1 MRNLRNFLSSSLKS
15 RFKRRLPSAKR
26 SRNQTSLG
34 RRLSS
39 ETLEKRELL
48 AGDLVGNA
56 NHNYLSAYDVNADNS
71 ITVGD
76 ALIMLNSMSSVG
88 PAGEAAALGDDDL
101 IYPDVN
107 NDGRLTASDALGVI
121 NAVGRGEGVGELVEM
136 FLTARDAD
144 DNAIDITDGEYNIAV
159 GEKFNLEIAYSD
171 RRTPSEAKGA
181 FQIKADVIAN
191 LPDYLV
197 PVMTE
202 TQRFRYDSGVDDPSV
217 SELQSVTFTEEGT
230 GLSYVSPAESF
241 RANKFIEIATALST
255 FGYTF
260 NSDYEYTPSLT
271 FDDGDRGF
279 LIHWIGDTY
288 DDVDVPNIE
297 ISIQQNGGAVLE
309 ASMAEFSPYLSG
321 PDTVM
326 GTADDVPN
334 SSAVQFNLDT
344 DVRTWSQFYSGGNT
358 FYDTLNSGEFD
369 TQRDDVPPRPGYINV
384 GGVGQL
390 NENGLSGVDPGFT
403 GITPND
409 AFSLPVK
416 LVQPVQGLILNLAPS
431 FDMKDGVDTNEAV
444 LLYGESSALTPA
456 DVILDSYDGVGDP
469 PVDTNGTGVAYLI
482 INAIGENRDPEIS
495 DPITKVFSQDDS
507 LTNVDLLE
515 FASDPDNNT
524 LSVDT
529 GTVSFDGNLAGIL
542 VSGNEA
548 IVDPTLYS
556 YLALSEQEVIT
567 ISYDIVD
574 GAGGS
579 VAQTAT
585 ITINGLNDPATGVTG
600 DTTGSVTEDGTLI
613 ANGSLSV
620 VDPDTGEDEVQPQAT
635 SSGTYGTFSILASGS
650 WTYSLNNADS
660 VVQALSVGAAPTDTF
675 TVTSKD
681 GSATVDVIITINGV
695 NDAPT
700 KGAQVTATFSEE
712 NEPTSVD
719 LLTGAS
725 DVDQGDVIDVANY
738 VVASGNAVGV
748 SRDGNNV
755 EVDPGAYGFLE
766 DGQSEVVVLNYDI
779 VDGNGGSVDQTATIT
794 VTGVSNFSP
803 VITVEVGDGVTGEVS
818 ELAVTPTAASAI
830 SGPAG
835 GLVSAASVGPGVG
848 HNYGWGFTVDKP
860 IKISELGAFADSN
873 FVSVN
878 AAATNPDK
886 IRVGLWDV
894 STGKRMTYVDLK
906 RSDYGGQANQFVYK
920 DINPIPLPAG
930 GSYRI
935 SVTSVFVP
943 LEFYSGSGSQTM
955 EGTGV
960 FSNFEGG
967 FVGQFSGASQYPSE
981 LVTGQSGGFV
991 GGNFQWYEDTKHTVG
1006 DTLSFSDA
1014 DPTDTHLVSTE
1025 ATEADYVGTFSAE
1038 VTTLVLNGDGGK
1050 VTWNFSA
1057 LDAELDE
1064 LAQDE
1069 VRQQIYDVTV
1079 TDSNGGTDVEQ
1090 VTITLTG
1097 VNDQPTVLEPI
1108 ERVFN
1113 SGMSAED
1120 IDLLTGAFDVDGDG
1134 IGVEAGS
1141 VVVSG
1146 NDTTGVS
1153 VNQNQSI
1160 ATVTPGAYASLD
1172 ADEQEIVD
1180 VTYNVVDDNG
1190 AVVEQTAKFIFNG
1203 LNDPPT
1209 PGSPIFATF
1218 SQNDSVS
1225 NVSLIAGA
1233 TDPEEDTLTI
1243 ADVSFNPVNPSGF
1256 EIVNNDSVEVTPAAY
1271 ESLNVGEDVEIQINY
1286 VIDDGAG
1293 NQTSQQTATITIT
1306 GANDTATIE
1315 GDATGNVVEDTAVT
1329 DGQLTANGTLS
1340 VSDVDTGQALFSTL
1354 VTDQVGNLGS
1364 LVITEVGVWSYV
1376 LDNSLPAV
1384 QQLGAG
1390 STLTDT
1396 FTVESFDGTATKN
1409 IAITITGVNDVAVI
1423 SGDNEGGVTED
1434 DSNTLTTS
1442 GILSVTDV
1450 DAGESAFANTVLG
1463 VDSPLGTLVISP
1475 AGEWDYTL
1483 DNALSAVQ
1491 ALPDGATIVD
1501 KFEVKSFD
1509 QSASEIVTV
1518 TITGINDVPVF
1529 SGDIA
1534 GSVIEDA
1541 GSTLTTTGALTIVD
1555 VDTGES
1561 SADGRVVP
1569 TGETLGTLVV
1579 LPGGTW
1585 TYEAVNSQDDIQAL
1599 VDNQSIVETFTITS
1613 FDGSK
1618 TQVVTITINGTNDVP
1633 EAVDEERLALKDGD
1647 GILVDVLANDNAGA
1661 GGLEDLNQSISIVID
1676 SLELSESATAGSPN
1690 GTVEIED
1697 GKIRYVPGAGF
1708 EGTATIDYEVS
1719 DGELSAAGTLT
1730 VVVVDFVP
1738 SMLSG
1743 GVFIDHVENFRDVRD
1758 NGADPIRNGV
1768 KDDDENGFA
1777 SVRIKL
1783 VSSDNYTNSSIERE
1797 VLTDADGNFEF
1808 TDVVPGEYKVIY
1820 EYPEQVRYEG
1830 SGEYDVSIPALGD
1843 VQRNDFNFGLTG
1855 TQGAAMTSV
1864 GLLASSYLRTD
1875 ATISQISDGGR
1886 EGGLVCLDSSGQQSF
1901 LVLGSGFEG
1910 VQFAELEL
1918 NATQDAALLTL
1929 LTQEGDLLSTIL
1941 TEEFFVVSN
1950 DQCGIQFFGSLNDHF
1965 FTEAGSTNGTTFD
1978 NTRTAVEDYQDN
1990 NSPE

>member
-1 MRNLRNFLSSSLKS
+1 
-15 RFKRRLPSAKR
+15 
-26 SRNQTSLG
+26 
-34 RRLSS
+34 
-39 ETLEKRELL
+39 
-48 AGDLVGNA
+48 
-56 NHNYLSAYDVNADNS
+56 
-71 ITVGD
+71 
-76 ALIMLNSMSSVG
+76 
-88 PAGEAAALGDDDL
+88 
-101 IYPDVN
+101 
-107 NDGRLTASDALGVI
+107 
-121 NAVGRGEGVGELVEM
+121 
-136 FLTARDAD
+136 
-144 DNAIDITDGEYNIAV
+144 
-159 GEKFNLEIAYSD
+159 
-171 RRTPSEAKGA
+171 
-181 FQIKADVIAN
+181 
-191 LPDYLV
+191 
-197 PVMTE
+197 
-202 TQRFRYDSGVDDPSV
+202 
-217 SELQSVTFTEEGT
+217 
-230 GLSYVSPAESF
+230 
-241 RANKFIEIATALST
+241 
-255 FGYTF
+255 
-260 NSDYEYTPSLT
+260 
-271 FDDGDRGF
+271 
-279 LIHWIGDTY
+279 
-288 DDVDVPNIE
+288 
-297 ISIQQNGGAVLE
+297 
-309 ASMAEFSPYLSG
+309 MAEFSPYLSG

-991 GGNFQWYEDTKHTVG
+991 GGNFQWYEDTK
-1006 DTLSFSDA
+1006 
-1014 DPTDTHLVSTE
+1014 
-1025 ATEADYVGTFSAE
+1025 
-1038 VTTLVLNGDGGK
+1038 
-1050 VTWNFSA
+1050 
-1057 LDAELDE
+1057 
-1064 LAQDE
+1064 
-1069 VRQQIYDVTV
+1069 QIGRA
-1079 TDSNGGTDVEQ
+1079 SCR
-1090 VTITLTG
+1090 
-1097 VNDQPTVLEPI
+1097 
-1108 ERVFN
+1108 ERV
-1113 SGMSAED
+1113 
-1120 IDLLTGAFDVDGDG
+1120 
-1134 IGVEAGS
+1134 
-1141 VVVSG
+1141 
-1146 NDTTGVS
+1146 
-1153 VNQNQSI
+1153 
-1160 ATVTPGAYASLD
+1160 
-1172 ADEQEIVD
+1172 
-1180 VTYNVVDDNG
+1180 
-1190 AVVEQTAKFIFNG
+1190 
-1203 LNDPPT
+1203 
-1209 PGSPIFATF
+1209 
-1218 SQNDSVS
+1218 
-1225 NVSLIAGA
+1225 
-1233 TDPEEDTLTI
+1233 
-1243 ADVSFNPVNPSGF
+1243 
-1256 EIVNNDSVEVTPAAY
+1256 
-1271 ESLNVGEDVEIQINY
+1271 
-1286 VIDDGAG
+1286 
-1293 NQTSQQTATITIT
+1293 
-1306 GANDTATIE
+1306 
-1315 GDATGNVVEDTAVT
+1315 
-1329 DGQLTANGTLS
+1329 
-1340 VSDVDTGQALFSTL
+1340 
-1354 VTDQVGNLGS
+1354 
-1364 LVITEVGVWSYV
+1364 
-1376 LDNSLPAV
+1376 
-1384 QQLGAG
+1384 
-1390 STLTDT
+1390 
-1396 FTVESFDGTATKN
+1396 
-1409 IAITITGVNDVAVI
+1409 
-1423 SGDNEGGVTED
+1423 
-1434 DSNTLTTS
+1434 
-1442 GILSVTDV
+1442 
-1450 DAGESAFANTVLG
+1450 
-1463 VDSPLGTLVISP
+1463 
-1475 AGEWDYTL
+1475 
-1483 DNALSAVQ
+1483 
-1491 ALPDGATIVD
+1491 
-1501 KFEVKSFD
+1501 
-1509 QSASEIVTV
+1509 
-1518 TITGINDVPVF
+1518 
-1529 SGDIA
+1529 
-1534 GSVIEDA
+1534 
-1541 GSTLTTTGALTIVD
+1541 
-1555 VDTGES
+1555 
-1561 SADGRVVP
+1561 
-1569 TGETLGTLVV
+1569 
-1579 LPGGTW
+1579 
-1585 TYEAVNSQDDIQAL
+1585 
-1599 VDNQSIVETFTITS
+1599 
-1613 FDGSK
+1613 
-1618 TQVVTITINGTNDVP
+1618 
-1633 EAVDEERLALKDGD
+1633 
-1647 GILVDVLANDNAGA
+1647 
-1661 GGLEDLNQSISIVID
+1661 
-1676 SLELSESATAGSPN
+1676 
-1690 GTVEIED
+1690 
-1697 GKIRYVPGAGF
+1697 
-1708 EGTATIDYEVS
+1708 
-1719 DGELSAAGTLT
+1719 
-1730 VVVVDFVP
+1730 
-1738 SMLSG
+1738 
-1743 GVFIDHVENFRDVRD
+1743 
-1758 NGADPIRNGV
+1758 
-1768 KDDDENGFA
+1768 
-1777 SVRIKL
+1777 
-1783 VSSDNYTNSSIERE
+1783 
-1797 VLTDADGNFEF
+1797 
-1808 TDVVPGEYKVIY
+1808 
-1820 EYPEQVRYEG
+1820 
-1830 SGEYDVSIPALGD
+1830 
-1843 VQRNDFNFGLTG
+1843 
-1855 TQGAAMTSV
+1855 
-1864 GLLASSYLRTD
+1864 
-1875 ATISQISDGGR
+1875 
-1886 EGGLVCLDSSGQQSF
+1886 
-1901 LVLGSGFEG
+1901 
-1910 VQFAELEL
+1910 
-1918 NATQDAALLTL
+1918 
-1929 LTQEGDLLSTIL
+1929 
-1941 TEEFFVVSN
+1941 
-1950 DQCGIQFFGSLNDHF
+1950 
-1965 FTEAGSTNGTTFD
+1965 
-1978 NTRTAVEDYQDN
+1978 
-1990 NSPE
+1990 